1 MHFGQDA
8 LLARYE
14 GLDAGDHLQAVVAGT
29 EARRERE
36 RGEDRVVGF
45 PKAVAVQQEA
55 PPDGD
60 LGVGHNLL
68 AAMLVGGLGGGGHAG
83 GRGGEKRGVRRV
95 RGRASRRAAPT
106 GLVSASRGNPTGLV
120 LYGDPP
126 DSRSQGPSASRAT
139 NSIEGPAGGG
149 AGAGEH
155 TLTFT
160 AVRVFLVY
168 TSLLFSSPAG
178 RWRETL
184 QPFKRVI
191 KHNGKGVGSDG
202 DLSVG

>member
-68 AAMLVGGLGGGGHAG
+68 AAMLVGGLAGGHAG
-83 GRGGEKRGVRRV
+83 GRGGEKGGEKRGDRRAQ
-95 RGRASRRAAPT
+95 GRASSGRRRRA
-106 GLVSASRGNPTGLV
+106 L
-120 LYGDPP
+120 
-126 DSRSQGPSASRAT
+126 
-139 NSIEGPAGGG
+139 
-149 AGAGEH
+149 
-155 TLTFT
+155 
-160 AVRVFLVY
+160 
-168 TSLLFSSPAG
+168 
-178 RWRETL
+178 
-184 QPFKRVI
+184 
-191 KHNGKGVGSDG
+191 
-202 DLSVG
+202 